1 MTDEPALNIMRCF
14 DRRIHR
20 KNPNTLYKPTIKK
33 DIHLKTGECYLNYL
47 FSNNYVTPFIK
58 KNYMYEYD
66 YKKSFTNKLNIFN
79 FKSNFTKKKILNSSE
94 NDLLKRMLNILSV
107 NSKLDS
113 NNYKTN
119 NRKYRTFKHINTNY
133 NLSNDKSI
141 PFKYDSDDDNKGT
154 LPNINNKNKSNTCE
168 ISQDIFRNTSYNN
181 KKLKYRNANNYNCDS
196 LKDNSKNNTTKK
208 NKYKDYSPTLDKSM
222 VAIFKVVENKTN
234 LSINKSKYIRN
245 GIDEINNR
253 KFNADFIKTDFQKKK
268 NKKIKKPGDDSKKYC
283 LINLFSDIGKIKDNK
298 EIEKTLFANDENL
311 NSISKLKL
319 SLRKNGIK
327 RRKKRFE
334 LSEDSDEKF
343 S

>member
-1 MTDEPALNIMRCF
+1 MTDEPALNIMRFF

-94 NDLLKRMLNILSV
+94 NDLLKRMLNILSI

-113 NNYKTN
+113 SKIKH
-119 NRKYRTFKHINTNY
+119 RKFRTFKNLNINY
-133 NLSNDKSI
+133 NLSNDKSK
-141 PFKYDSDDDNKGT
+141 PFQYDSDDDNKGT
-154 LPNINNKNKSNTCE
+154 LPNINNKNKTNTSE
-168 ISQDIFRNTSYNN
+168 LSQDILKNISYNN
-181 KKLKYRNANNYNCDS
+181 KKYKYRNTNNYNYNS
-196 LKDNSKNNTTKK
+196 LKSNSKNNSTQK

-222 VAIFKVVENKTN
+222 EAIFKDVENKTN
-234 LSINKSKYIRN
+234 LSIDKSKYIRN

-253 KFNADFIKTDFQKKK
+253 KLNVDFIKTDFPKKK
-268 NKKIKKPGDDSKKYC
+268 NKIIKKPNDDKKKYF
-283 LINLFSDIGKIKDNK
+283 LINLFSDIGKIKGNK
-298 EIEKTLFANDENL
+298 EIEKILFANDENI
-311 NSISKLKL
+311 NSISKLRL
-319 SLRKNGIK
+319 NLRKNGIK
-327 RRKKRFE
+327 REKHKID
-334 LSEDSDEKF
+334 LSIDSDEK
-343 S
+343 

>member
-1 MTDEPALNIMRCF
+1 MADEPALNIMRCF

-113 NNYKTN
+113 IDSKIKH
-119 NRKYRTFKHINTNY
+119 RKFRTFKHINTNY
-133 NLSNDKSI
+133 NLSNDKPK
-141 PFKYDSDDDNKGT
+141 PFSYESDDDNKAT
-154 LPNINNKNKSNTCE
+154 LPNINNKNNSNTNE
-168 ISQDIFRNTSYNN
+168 QNQDIFRNTSYNN
-181 KKLKYRNANNYNCDS
+181 KKYKYRNINNYSYNS
-196 LKDNSKNNTTKK
+196 LKDNPKKSTTKK

-222 VAIFKVVENKTN
+222 VAIFKDVEDKTN

-253 KFNADFIKTDFQKKK
+253 KIDVGFIKTDFQKKK
-268 NKKIKKPGDDSKKYC
+268 NIIIKKPDGDSKKYF
-283 LINLFSDIGKIKDNK
+283 LINLFSDIGKIKGNK
-298 EIEKTLFANDENL
+298 EIEKTLFANDENI
-311 NSISKLKL
+311 NSITKLRL

-327 RRKKRFE
+327 RGKQKIDF
-334 LSEDSDEKF
+334 SVDSDEK
-343 S
+343 